1 MVNVFAV
8 VAFTVPLLNFEV
20 QGRGQQNQEQDGN
33 RLIGWAIDKLDTGE
47 FVFGCRRV
55 ETNHRASSFRRVTIF
70 YRCQLL
76 EVEPIRQYVN

>member
-33 RLIGWAIDKLDTGE
+33 RLIGWAIDKLDTG
-47 FVFGCRRV
+47 
-55 ETNHRASSFRRVTIF
+55 SSFLAAGEWRRIIGLPVSDVSPFFTG
-70 YRCQLL
+70 
-76 EVEPIRQYVN
+76 VNYSK